1 MRPALSDQHGPQHIH
16 LHCLG
21 RAEFVGSEGTAMT
34 SWKPIEDAPKDGR
47 SVLLWA
53 RLASAPAERDDFS
66 FPVVGFW
73 HIAFERWKVAP
84 ALLGEKGLIP
94 TYWTD
99 LPPEPDMSA

>member
-1 MRPALSDQHGPQHIH
+1 
-16 LHCLG
+16 
-21 RAEFVGSEGTAMT
+21 MT

-84 ALLGEKGLIP
+84 ALLGEKALIP
-94 TYWTD
+94 TYWTE
-99 LPPEPDMSA
+99 LPPEPDMSDGC

>member
-1 MRPALSDQHGPQHIH
+1 
-16 LHCLG
+16 
-21 RAEFVGSEGTAMT
+21 MT

-73 HIAFERWKVAP
+73 HIAFER
-84 ALLGEKGLIP
+84 
-94 TYWTD
+94 
-99 LPPEPDMSA
+99 

>member
-1 MRPALSDQHGPQHIH
+1 MFRQEFRLGT
-16 LHCLG
+16 LG
-21 RAEFVGSEGTAMT
+21 RDRQRRCDRGT
-34 SWKPIEDAPKDGR
+34 G

-94 TYWTD
+94 TYWTE
-99 LPPEPDMSA
+99 LPPEPDMSMSDGC

>member
-1 MRPALSDQHGPQHIH
+1 
-16 LHCLG
+16 
-21 RAEFVGSEGTAMT
+21 MT

-73 HIAFERWKVAP
+73 HMAFEWWKVAP

-94 TYWTD
+94 TYWTE
-99 LPPEPDMSA
+99 LPPEPDMSNGC

>member
-1 MRPALSDQHGPQHIH
+1 
-16 LHCLG
+16 
-21 RAEFVGSEGTAMT
+21 MT
-34 SWKPIEDAPKDGR
+34 SWKPIEDAPRDGR

-94 TYWTD
+94 TYWTE
-99 LPPEPDMSA
+99 LPPEPDMSMSDGC